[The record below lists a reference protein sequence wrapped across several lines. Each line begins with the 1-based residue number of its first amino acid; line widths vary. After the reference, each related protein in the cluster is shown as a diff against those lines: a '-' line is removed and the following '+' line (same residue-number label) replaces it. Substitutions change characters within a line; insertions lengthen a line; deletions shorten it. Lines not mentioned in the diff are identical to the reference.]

1 MGTISCAGCGIYVS
15 TPVRLT
21 HNRPAAP
28 LRARSQTRSCDLVVS
43 TAKLN
48 AAGQIGMKII
58 RDPRARPRTDP
69 AASALKRSPTL
80 VSSDASGCV
89 PCVPVRSAIG
99 GLGPYLINFF
109 ALYYC
114 MNFFA
119 LYGFLIGLSTARR
132 D

>member
-1 MGTISCAGCGIYVS
+1 MGNISCAGYYVS
-15 TPVRLT
+15 MLVRLT

-28 LRARSQTRSCDLVVS
+28 LRARSQILSVT
-43 TAKLN
+43 TN
-48 AAGQIGMKII
+48 II
-58 RDPRARPRTDP
+58 RDPHPARARPRTDP

-109 ALYYC
+109 ALYELFRIVWVSYRIVHR
-114 MNFFA
+114 A
-119 LYGFLIGLSTARR
+119 TRLTAAWQCFVW
-132 D
+132 